1 MKKKN
6 KSVLALLKLRLPGMT
21 KVLTRIG
28 TFIQENPEQVTLL
41 SINEVADGADASIAS
56 VMRLCN
62 ELDFNSFAGFKLALA
77 MELAVVE
84 RAGTQGE
91 SDESISS
98 NAEVLGAELCE
109 VIRMTAGL
117 VHDEDID
124 AIAKDLIRAK
134 RILLHG
140 IGASH
145 MPAEFMSYKLTRLGI
160 DNFITADSHMTRMA
174 VTNSGSEDVL
184 ILFSS
189 SGSIRESIEL
199 AKLAQQHSLPTIAF
213 TNRFK
218 SPLGEVCDRQ
228 VVGIGSETPLSSGS
242 LQSKCGQLFFVEL
255 LFEAI
260 CRLSVV
266 HAERIQGAADA
277 VADKQY

>member
-1 MKKKN
+1 MTAKN
-6 KSVLALLKLRLPGMT
+6 NSVLALLKMRLPGMT
-21 KVLTRIG
+21 KVLKRIG
-28 TFIQENPEQVTLL
+28 TFVQDNPEQVTQM

-62 ELDFNSFAGFKLALA
+62 ELDFSSFASFKLALA
-77 MELAVVE
+77 TELAVDE
-84 RAGTQGE
+84 RVGDQDRLDE
-91 SDESISS
+91 SDDSV
-98 NAEVLGAELCE
+98 AGRLGSQLCE
-109 VIRMTAGL
+109 AIRLTAGL
-117 VHDEDID
+117 VQQEEID
-124 AIAKDLIRAK
+124 AIAGDLIATR
-134 RILLHG
+134 RVLLHG
-140 IGASH
+140 VGASY

-160 DNFITADSHMTRMA
+160 DNFLTPDSHMTRMA
-174 VTNSGSEDVL
+174 VTNSGPDNVL

-199 AKLAQQHSLPTIAF
+199 AKLARQHAVPTIAF

-228 VVGIGSETPLSSGS
+228 VVGAGSETPLSSGS

-255 LFEAI
+255 LFDAI
-260 CRLSVV
+260 CRLSET

>member
-1 MKKKN
+1 MTNKK
-6 KSVLALLKLRLPGMT
+6 KSVLALLKLRLPSMT
-21 KVLTRIG
+21 KVLARIG
-28 TFIQENPEQVTLL
+28 KFVQENPAQITLM

-56 VMRLCN
+56 VMRFCN
-62 ELDFNSFAGFKLALA
+62 ELDFSSFASFKLALA
-77 MELAVVE
+77 MELAVGQ
-84 RAGTQGE
+84 RAGVHSKSEEENT
-91 SDESISS
+91 S
-98 NAEVLGAELCE
+98 NAGRLGAELCE

-117 VHDEDID
+117 VRDEEID
-124 AIAKDLIRAK
+124 AIAMDLIRAK

-145 MPAEFMSYKLTRLGI
+145 MPAEFLSYKLTRLGI

-199 AKLAQQHSLPTIAF
+199 AKLAREHSLPTIAF
-213 TNRFK
+213 TNRSK
-218 SPLGEVCDRQ
+218 SPLGVACDRQ
-228 VVGIGSETPLSSGS
+228 VVAIGSETPLSSGS
-242 LQSKCGQLFFVEL
+242 LLSKCGQLFFVEL
-255 LFEAI
+255 LFETI
-260 CRLSVV
+260 CRLSDV

>member
-1 MKKKN
+1 MINKN
-6 KSVLALLKLRLPGMT
+6 KSVLALLKMRLPGMT
-21 KVLTRIG
+21 KVLARIG
-28 TFIQENPEQVTLL
+28 TFIQENPDEVTLL
-41 SINEVADGADASIAS
+41 SINEVADGANASIAS

-62 ELDFNSFAGFKLALA
+62 ELDFNSFASFKLALA
-77 MELAVVE
+77 TELAVVQ
-84 RAGTQGE
+84 RAIDQGE
-91 SDESISS
+91 SEDNES
-98 NAEVLGAELCE
+98 NAGQLGTELCE

-134 RILLHG
+134 RVLLHG

-174 VTNSGSEDVL
+174 VTNSGSEDIL

>member
-1 MKKKN
+1 MTTKN
-6 KSVLALLKLRLPGMT
+6 KSVLTLLKLRLPSMT
-21 KVLTRIG
+21 KVLAKIG
-28 TFIQENPEQVTLL
+28 SFVQKNPDQVTLM
-41 SINEVADGADASIAS
+41 SINEVADSSDASIAS

-62 ELDFNSFAGFKLALA
+62 ELDFSSFASFKLALA
-77 MELAVVE
+77 MELAVVQ
-84 RAGTQGE
+84 RADGQGTTDE
-91 SDESISS
+91 DSASD
-98 NAEVLGAELCE
+98 AGQLAAELCE
-109 VIRMTAGL
+109 VLRMTASL
-117 VHDEDID
+117 VHDEEID
-124 AIAKDLIRAK
+124 SIAKGLIRAK

-174 VTNSGSEDVL
+174 VTNCGSENIL

-199 AKLAQQHSLPTIAF
+199 AKLARQHSVPTIAF
-213 TNRFK
+213 TNRSK
-218 SPLGEVCDRQ
+218 SPLGEACDRQ
-228 VVGIGSETPLSSGS
+228 VVAIGSETPLSSGS

-255 LFEAI
+255 LFDAI
-260 CRLSVV
+260 CRLSTV